1 MNAICHH
8 FTGEWL
14 TIKLSELYLHDIK
27 VLVSEG
33 PCYIYIYL
41 LLWSLIWILI
51 IKIRTNIYLLL
62 VTYFTDENSLT
73 KTFLTRFY
81 YWSNQLTNL
90 ETLKVSDLT
99 KQSKINQSD
108 ISNAF
113 VLFFVRWKKMVFWF
127 SSLSKTKS
135 IIILTLNLVPFPL
148 LTFCW
153 SFPEYGFDSV
163 RSFVE
168 LQRFLLGELGEEG
181 GTGLFCFPHRPVNNK
196 VTIKT
201 TQHQVI
207 TSEGTHSYSYEL
219 CNDFSNLFKY
229 L

>member
-1 MNAICHH
+1 MISQNN
-8 FTGEWL
+8 L
-14 TIKLSELYLHDIK
+14 KLIK
-27 VLVSEG
+27 V
-33 PCYIYIYL
+33 IY
-41 LLWSLIWILI
+41 
-51 IKIRTNIYLLL
+51 
-62 VTYFTDENSLT
+62 
-73 KTFLTRFY
+73 
-81 YWSNQLTNL
+81 
-90 ETLKVSDLT
+90 
-99 KQSKINQSD
+99 
-108 ISNAF
+108 AF
-113 VLFFVRWKKMVFWF
+113 VLFFVRWKKMVIWF

-135 IIILTLNLVPFPL
+135 IIILTLNLIPFPL

-181 GTGLFCFPHRPVNNK
+181 GTGLFCLPHRPVNNK